1 MSERCRPICLSAED
15 AVELAEL
22 LEFLADWI
30 EHNTARAD
38 RALIPFVSWGSGYDA
53 ADLRA
58 DLARFAFLLGG
69 TRSTLVFAHDENK
82 EDDQ

>member
-1 MSERCRPICLSAED
+1 MSARCRPICLPAED

-30 EHNTARAD
+30 EHNTARAE
-38 RALIPFVSWGSGYDA
+38 RALIPFVSWGSGYDVA
-53 ADLRA
+53 GLRA

-69 TRSTLVFAHDENK
+69 SNPTLVFGHDENEE
-82 EDDQ
+82 EDR

>member
-1 MSERCRPICLSAED
+1 MSERCRPICVPAED

-22 LEFLADWI
+22 LEFLANWI
-30 EHNTARAD
+30 EHTSRAG

-53 ADLRA
+53 AGLRA

-69 TRSTLVFAHDENK
+69 SNPTLVFGHDQNE
-82 EDDQ
+82 EDDR